1 VLISVQPHLRFGGAE
16 RQTVLLSNVLQR
28 RQNRTAVVLHE
39 KVGGL
44 LAELDPDVRVEELG
58 LDNHLLTPLVAR
70 RLRRLLDEQFRT
82 GEKSM
87 VALHLWGSVLAGA
100 LAERRR
106 DDDFTFVY
114 YEDLDPSEHARF
126 IRFGA
131 AKQRLVRPVFR
142 RSDLVV
148 ANTERVADAMV
159 RVYGLDRRPRVI
171 SPAVDLLALREAAG
185 QHAASPGER
194 VRPLKVATV
203 GSLVPLKGL
212 DVVYEG
218 LLASGLECEWHVIGE
233 GPLRGWLDSLPNDGP
248 VVVRT
253 HGGNPRPFD
262 LVRDADVLVHGS
274 RSEALGLVLLE
285 AIGVGVPVVSA
296 AALGP
301 SELVETLGE
310 RPDILSLF
318 PVGQADAL
326 AIALKEQAAQLD
338 RTPSLDEMQR
348 YIGRF
353 SIEATADAWTELAHE
368 HGCAV

>member
-1 VLISVQPHLRFGGAE
+1 
-16 RQTVLLSNVLQR
+16 
-28 RQNRTAVVLHE
+28 
-39 KVGGL
+39 
-44 LAELDPDVRVEELG
+44 
-58 LDNHLLTPLVAR
+58 
-70 RLRRLLDEQFRT
+70 
-82 GEKSM
+82 
-87 VALHLWGSVLAGA
+87 VLAGA

-106 DDDFTFVY
+106 DEDFTFVY

-142 RSDLVV
+142 RSDVVV

-171 SPAVDLLALREAAG
+171 SPAVDLHALREAA
-185 QHAASPGER
+185 ARPSSAPER
-194 VRPLKVATV
+194 VRPVKVATV

-212 DVVYEG
+212 EVVYEG
-218 LLASGLECEWHVIGE
+218 LLASGLECEWHVVGE
-233 GPLRGWLDSLPNDGP
+233 GPLRGWLDSLPTDGP

-253 HGGNPRPFD
+253 HGGNPRPYEV
-262 LVRDADVLVHGS
+262 VRDADLLVHGS
-274 RSEALGLVLLE
+274 HSEALGLVLLE
-285 AIGVGVPVVSA
+285 AIGVGVPVVSS

-301 SELVETLGE
+301 SELVETLGD
-310 RPDILSLF
+310 RPEILSLF

-326 AIALKEQAAQLD
+326 AIAIKERATQLEQ
-338 RTPSLDEMQR
+338 TPDLDEMQR

-353 SIEATADAWTELAHE
+353 SIETTADAWTELAHE